1 MLMRIITLLLAL
13 LFVYSCKTTQPLKI
27 SASKDF
33 GVEWT
38 FSKRVNESY
47 MESVDSMI
55 TISLLEFNK
64 EDHPYKFH
72 KKKATDTEYVTL
84 HFTNGKKV
92 SPKQKRN
99 GYILSGIG
107 LIGIPTAMVVANLGF
122 VVGFYYF
129 PLNTIDAKVSMSPVI
144 TDSVYRYKKLRV
156 QTGSLFKPNEV
167 QVQKLFTK
175 FQTRFAKLLLELN
188 NKLEKEKNRGM

>member
-1 MLMRIITLLLAL
+1 MRILTSLLIIFIFLNG
-13 LFVYSCKTTQPLKI
+13 CKTTQPLRI

-38 FSKRVNESY
+38 FSERVNESY
-47 MESVDSMI
+47 MESIDSMI
-55 TISLLEFNK
+55 SHSLLQFNK
-64 EDHPYKFH
+64 EDHTYKFH
-72 KKKATDTEYVTL
+72 KKKAADTEYVTL

-92 SPKQKRN
+92 SAKQKRN

-107 LIGIPTAMVVANLGF
+107 LIGVPGAMVIANLGF

-129 PLNTIDAKVSMSPVI
+129 PMNTIDAKVSMSPVI
-144 TDSVYRYKKLRV
+144 TDSIYRYKKFRV